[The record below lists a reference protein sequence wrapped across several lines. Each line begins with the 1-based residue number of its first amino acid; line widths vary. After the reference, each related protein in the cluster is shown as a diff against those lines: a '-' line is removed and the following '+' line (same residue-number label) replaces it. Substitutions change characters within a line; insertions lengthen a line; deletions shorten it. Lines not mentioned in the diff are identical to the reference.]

1 MTDYF
6 TFHSRWF
13 LYQQTHNESNLII
26 NTRTKWK
33 SQQTKCLIRFC
44 HMKST
49 ENNDLYIQVFS
60 KAQKLSASP
69 NNYSRLKVPVNSPAI
84 WNVSI
89 ALWSGCKSNHH
100 LHLVSFKP
108 LTPFPVCENKSRF
121 AGHNTLHHRIN
132 LLLFQW
138 KCQCTIKVS

>member
-1 MTDYF
+1 MIDYF
-6 TFHSRWF
+6 TFHSRQL
-13 LYQQTHNESNLII
+13 LYQQTYNESNLVI

-33 SQQTKCLIRFC
+33 SRQTKCLIRFC
-44 HMKST
+44 DMKSTT
-49 ENNDLYIQVFS
+49 ENNDIYIQVFS

-89 ALWSGCKSNHH
+89 ALWSGCKNNHH

-108 LTPFPVCENKSRF
+108 LTPFQSMKTSPGLWVR
-121 AGHNTLHHRIN
+121 TPYI
-132 LLLFQW
+132 
-138 KCQCTIKVS
+138 IVSTFYYFNESVSVLS